1 MRKILSLII
10 ATICFLN
17 IQAQQKQIVPE
28 TLTPKQ
34 VTELFTEPVRS
45 SLNITFPIFRV
56 YKYTDK
62 ADILYCVLTESQ
74 DKINAGKDSLN
85 SQIKAIQVK
94 FENGQFIKLWEIND
108 QLIKDKE
115 EKSIWFWTKYAD
127 FKDADADGLGDP
139 IIVYGTTAVNG
150 YGDGRIKIIIYY
162 KGQKVAIRHQ
172 NGTLD
177 FERETSVDK
186 AFYALPVLLQTAV
199 KQKMEL
205 MIKNKQAI
213 FPAGW
218 QLAMKNKKTTINERG

>member
-62 ADILYCVLTESQ
+62 ADIFYCLLTESQ
-74 DKINAGKDSLN
+74 DEIKAGKDTLN
-85 SQIKAIQVK
+85 SQIKAVHVK
-94 FENGQFIKLWEIND
+94 SENGQFIKLWEIND
-108 QLIKDKE
+108 QLIKNKE

-127 FKDADADGLGDP
+127 FNDTDADGLADP

>member
-1 MRKILSLII
+1 M
-10 ATICFLN
+10 A
-17 IQAQQKQIVPE
+17 
-28 TLTPKQ
+28 
-34 VTELFTEPVRS
+34 
-45 SLNITFPIFRV
+45 
-56 YKYTDK
+56 
-62 ADILYCVLTESQ
+62 
-74 DKINAGKDSLN
+74 
-85 SQIKAIQVK
+85 
-94 FENGQFIKLWEIND
+94 
-108 QLIKDKE
+108 
-115 EKSIWFWTKYAD
+115 
-127 FKDADADGLGDP
+127 DP

>member
-1 MRKILSLII
+1 MRYIFSLII
-10 ATICFLN
+10 ATVCFLN
-17 IQAQQKQIVPE
+17 INAQQKRIITEILTSKQI
-28 TLTPKQ
+28 
-34 VTELFTEPVRS
+34 TELFSEPVRS

-74 DKINAGKDSLN
+74 DKINAGKDTLN

-94 FENGQFIKLWEIND
+94 SENDQFIKLWEIND

-127 FKDADADGLGDP
+127 FKDADADGLADP
-139 IIVYGTTAVNG
+139 IIVYGTTALSG
-150 YGDGRIKIIIYY
+150 YDDGRIKIIIYH
-162 KGQKVAIRHQ
+162 KGQKIAIRHQ
-172 NGTLD
+172 NGVLD

-186 AFYALPVLLQTAV
+186 AFYALPAPLQTAV
-199 KQKMEL
+199 LQKMEL
-205 MIKNKQAI
+205 MQKNKQAI

-218 QLAMKNKKTTINERG
+218 QLAMKNKKTTINEKK